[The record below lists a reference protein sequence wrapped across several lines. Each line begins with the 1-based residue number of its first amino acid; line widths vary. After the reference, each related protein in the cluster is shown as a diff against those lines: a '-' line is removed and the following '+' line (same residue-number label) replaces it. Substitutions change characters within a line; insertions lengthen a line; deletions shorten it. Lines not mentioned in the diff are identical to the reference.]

1 MVVNLENQGV
11 FNENLRRSFEKLTAD
26 KSGVKYKIVNKMILN
41 KKPKVNLIKEQN
53 YYWRILNN
61 TIDYS
66 NQNSKYFLKAGQDP
80 GRIRIVSTA
89 SSSDTEPESNTSQG
103 KPFNRESKT
112 R

>member
-11 FNENLRRSFEKLTAD
+11 FNENLRRSFEKLSAD
-26 KSGVKYKIVNKMILN
+26 KSGVKYKKVNKMILN
-41 KKPKVNLIKEQN
+41 KKPKVNMIKEQN
-53 YYWRILNN
+53 YHWRILNN
-61 TIDYS
+61 TIDHS
-66 NQNSKYFLKAGQDP
+66 NQYSKYFLKAGQDP